1 MSTAESDAEA
11 TIRELFR
18 GPRSERV
25 EPLYGYEPF
34 PYQEDLLNYCNAD
47 AVTKSAVKP
56 GRQVGKTTVGGTIA
70 ADEFLT
76 NSDVMILGPFEDT
89 VSEMMEAFKN
99 QIAHARQTVAGSD
112 VSLTLETDNEMEYE
126 SVSGGRVRAKTV
138 GTKGTQIRGKNPN
151 VVLVDEAAYIKDS
164 IFTEVI
170 EPFFSTHDTYQFYL
184 FSTPAGKS
192 GYFYDAVEGSQAD
205 EWYSPHWPSRISPL
219 ISEEFLRKKEEQLD
233 SMTFAQEYL
242 GEFVDEG
249 DTLFTHKQ
257 VSDLT
262 GDTELTGAVWLG
274 VDIAREG
281 TDRTVY
287 AAVDE
292 HGTVNILD
300 SEDTS
305 TMDGVLG
312 RIKDLH
318 REHGFESV
326 IVEENSMGGGV
337 VDFGHDVDV
346 IQPFKSS
353 TKSKHQLYK
362 QLQRDVEAANL
373 TLPSHRRLLNELSSL
388 EYEFTQHGYMKVS
401 HPDGGHDDHA
411 DAVAFANWGR
421 NGNGQQTNVTRRN
434 ARVSMQKGKL

>member
-1 MSTAESDAEA
+1 MNLDELREYTRVQRLDKLFGFSPFDYQ
-11 TIRELFR
+11 RELI
-18 GPRSERV
+18 E
-25 EPLYGYEPF
+25 YGENNTVA
-34 PYQEDLLNYCNAD
+34 QA
-47 AVTKSAVKP
+47 AVKP
-56 GRQVGKTTVGGTIA
+56 GRQVGKTVTGGAVA
-70 ADEFLT
+70 AERAL
-76 NSDVMILGPFEDT
+76 SGHDVLILGPFEDT
-89 VSEMMEAFKN
+89 VSEMMEAARDHLLTAESRL
-99 QIAHARQTVAGSD
+99 QEAGHALGTTQRNK
-112 VSLTLETDNEMEYE
+112 TDWQFEHD
-126 SVSGGRVRAKTV
+126 GRLRARTV
-138 GTKGTQIRGKNPN
+138 GTQGTQIRGKNPN

-170 EPFFSTHDTYQFYL
+170 EPFFSTHDAYQFYL

-192 GYFYDAVEGSQAD
+192 GYFYDAVEGPQAD

-219 ISEEFLRKKEEQLD
+219 ISEDFLRKKEEQLD

-249 DTLFTHKQ
+249 DTLFTHTQ

-318 REHGFESV
+318 ATHGFESV

-388 EYEFTQHGYMKVS
+388 EYEFTQHGYMKVA

-434 ARVSMQKGKL
+434 ARVSMQKGKP